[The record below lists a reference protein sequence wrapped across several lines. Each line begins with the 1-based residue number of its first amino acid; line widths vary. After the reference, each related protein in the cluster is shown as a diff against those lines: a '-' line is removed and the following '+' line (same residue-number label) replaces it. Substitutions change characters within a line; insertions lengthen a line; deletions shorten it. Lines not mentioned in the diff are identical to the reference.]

1 MKNILVVEDDKLTLD
16 FYKIILNRSGYN
28 PVIMED
34 GDKVLELLRTEKVS
48 LIIMD
53 INLKNTY
60 LKGEKIDGLKLSSLI
75 KKDEKLANIPLILV
89 SAYTREI
96 LEKKI
101 DYENKADY
109 ILTKPIQ
116 DFNLLLNLINRLA
129 LN

>member
-16 FYKIILNRSGYN
+16 FYRIILNRSGYN
-28 PVIMED
+28 PVIIED
-34 GDKVLELLRTEKVS
+34 GDKVLELLKTEKVS

-75 KKDEKLANIPLILV
+75 KKDENLANIPLILV

-129 LN
+129 IN